1 MKTFDFSV
9 LEYLGKV
16 EDGVLVLLSV
26 IHEKKYY
33 EATFFYDDKNIILTI
48 SDDLENVVGD
58 IKKHPQ
64 YFDCLRD
71 ILRKVVPF
79 NEMFDRIDPVDFSR
93 WVEGYIELEMGEAE
107 RIPASHINRESSPQ

>member
-26 IHEKKYY
+26 MHQRNYY

-48 SDDLENVVGD
+48 SDELESVVGD
-58 IKKHPQ
+58 IKKHPE
-64 YFDCLRD
+64 YMDCLRD
-71 ILRKVVPF
+71 ILRKAVPYD
-79 NEMFDRIDPVDFSR
+79 EMFERIDPVNFGR
-93 WVEGYIELEMGEAE
+93 WVEGFIELEIGEAE
-107 RIPASHINRESSPQ
+107 RVSASQIKPIG

>member
-26 IHEKKYY
+26 MHQRNYY

-48 SDDLENVVGD
+48 SDELESVVGD
-58 IKKHPQ
+58 IKKHPE
-64 YFDCLRD
+64 YMDCLRD
-71 ILRKVVPF
+71 ILRKVVPYD
-79 NEMFDRIDPVDFSR
+79 EMFERIDPVNFGR
-93 WVEGYIELEMGEAE
+93 WVEGFIELEIGEAE
-107 RIPASHINRESSPQ
+107 RVSASQIKPIG